1 MAAAAGAGAG
11 HHLKGQGS
19 ADRPELKSRDRP
31 NLEPARGCCL
41 SILAQGS
48 NQNFCWLDW
57 AGCSLSVTCWATA
70 GGPDALIT
78 ARRAAA
84 SERGCLCPL
93 PSGVSVASDSVPWHA
108 QAPQTRSRHAGPGKS
123 SRRQCACP
131 PPRTR
136 PGSFGQPV
144 PRRQARA
151 FSVRGA
157 LTLCIDWRWKTRRS
171 H

>member
-19 ADRPELKSRDRP
+19 TGRPELKSRDRP

-48 NQNFCWLDW
+48 NQNFWLVGWGGVQPERHLLGDSW
-57 AGCSLSVTCWATA
+57 ARCLDHGQAC
-70 GGPDALIT
+70 GG
-78 ARRAAA
+78 
-84 SERGCLCPL
+84 ERGGDAYASSPVALAL
-93 PSGVSVASDSVPWHA
+93 PAIAFHGT
-108 QAPQTRSRHAGPGKS
+108 QAPQTRSRHAGPGQKL
-123 SRRQCACP
+123 P
-131 PPRTR
+131 PAVRVPPHHAPG
-136 PGSFGQPV
+136 PGSFGQPA
-144 PRRQARA
+144 PRRQAQA

-157 LTLCIDWRWKTRRS
+157 LIGIV